1 MICLYLRAPFAAFRE
16 FSAGYYRKTAPFIP
30 PSAAYGLLLNL
41 AGIDSRRPM
50 PLGTTEM
57 REDLP
62 DLWIALGAVRLPR
75 VQSLLQQIHNW
86 PVRRVEEEEVERV
99 KGTKPNIQPVRR
111 ELLADV
117 EAYICARGEPALEA
131 AIRDGLRLGSRRPA
145 ASGRC
150 YGLPF
155 LGDNN
160 FLIDVL
166 QEVAE
171 PGPAHW
177 WVHWPGAS
185 RSEGHPA
192 ALMTVWVHR
201 TDSAQTVRVPL
212 APLPEAQREIPP
224 EAWVLTGPGARRGRE
239 GASSGSP

>member
-1 MICLYLRAPFAAFRE
+1 MICLYLRAPYAAFRE

-41 AGIDSRRPM
+41 AGIDSRRPT
-50 PLGTTEM
+50 PFGTTEM

-86 PVRRVEEEEVERV
+86 PVARPRDEQVALVR
-99 KGTKPNIQPVRR
+99 GTKANIQPVRR

-131 AIRDGLRLGSRRPA
+131 AIRDGLRLGSHRPPTGGRR
-145 ASGRC
+145 

-166 QEVAE
+166 REVAE